1 MDIYYYK
8 SYKKY
13 KHKYKQLCQRG
24 GDNHI
29 TEKTRKAL
37 NQFFDDLTSLKT
49 NLQENAS
56 KARQS
61 FSDAYNNIRY
71 DISNSKIPDD
81 IKGSI
86 DDLHVKV
93 KDGTNKDT
101 LKDHIN
107 AVHDNIK
114 TALGKVGSKTQ
125 EGVDNVKIKLRGR
138 RY

>member
-37 NQFFDDLTSLKT
+37 NQFFDDLTRLKT

-56 KARQS
+56 NARQS
-61 FSDAYNNIRY
+61 FSDAYDNIRD
-71 DISNSKIPDD
+71 DISKSNLSGD
-81 IKGSI
+81 IKRSI
-86 DDLHVKV
+86 DELHAKV
-93 KDGTNKDT
+93 KTSTNTDT
-101 LKDHIN
+101 LKGHIN
-107 AVHDNIK
+107 TIHRNIK
-114 TALGKVGSKTQ
+114 TELVKIQSKTQ
-125 EGVDNVKIKLRGR
+125 DG
-138 RY
+138 